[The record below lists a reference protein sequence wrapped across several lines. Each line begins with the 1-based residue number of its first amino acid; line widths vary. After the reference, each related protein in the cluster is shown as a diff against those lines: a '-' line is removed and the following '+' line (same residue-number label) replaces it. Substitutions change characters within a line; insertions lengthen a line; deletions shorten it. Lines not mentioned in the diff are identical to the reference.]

1 MFAFKN
7 MGPADEEER
16 VIMLLGGESSG
27 KRLESWLP
35 SSTTT
40 LEAINCGAFQVAR
53 FLWCIRGDR
62 AEILSQIPSRE
73 LDLE

>member
-1 MFAFKN
+1 
-7 MGPADEEER
+7 MGPADEEEW
-16 VIMLLGGESSG
+16 VIMSLGGESSG

-35 SSTTT
+35 SSTT

-62 AEILSQIPSRE
+62 AEILSQIPSRD
-73 LDLE
+73 LDLD